1 MVALKIQHPETQTRK
16 EPQYMHPNPRSTTTE
31 PYKAPLD
38 GAFTIIVFGLYI
50 LMIRLRTNG
59 RYELPGGGR
68 DPGETLLK
76 AAIREIKE
84 ETKFVVGESSFG
96 EVAYLVQ
103 RVVRKEGLRYGRLK
117 LFQVQHFVFPFQC
130 SIGEISDPDYGVV
143 KNMDGSLL
151 TTDEAECVQFVH
163 AHDIFRETFK
173 VSLGHKRLVLHWLNY
188 MSALAPEKI
197 RGKLGDPVT
206 VEIPGLGLIT
216 L

>member
-1 MVALKIQHPETQTRK
+1 MQPE
-16 EPQYMHPNPRSTTTE
+16 PSNTTTV
-31 PYKAPLD
+31 PYEAPLD
-38 GAFTIIVFGLYI
+38 GAFTIVVFGLYI

-76 AAIREIKE
+76 AAIRETKE

-103 RVVRKEGLRYGRLK
+103 RVARKEGLRYGKLK
-117 LFQVQHFVFPFQC
+117 LFQVQSFDFPYQC
-130 SIGEISDPDYGVV
+130 SLGKIDDPDYGVV
-143 KNMDGSLL
+143 KDPDGGLL
-151 TTDEAECVQFVH
+151 TTDEAACVQFVH
-163 AHDIFRETFK
+163 AHNILNGTLD

-197 RGKLGDPVT
+197 HGKLGDPVT
-206 VEIPGLGLIT
+206 ADIPDLGLIT

>member
-1 MVALKIQHPETQTRK
+1 MHPE
-16 EPQYMHPNPRSTTTE
+16 PSNTTTV
-31 PYKAPLD
+31 PYEAPLD

-68 DPGETLLK
+68 DPGETLLE
-76 AAIREIKE
+76 AAIRETKE
-84 ETKFVVGESSFG
+84 ETRFVVGESSFG

-103 RVVRKEGLRYGRLK
+103 RVVRKEGLRYGKLK
-117 LFQVQHFVFPFQC
+117 LFQVQSFDFPFQY
-130 SIGEISDPDYGVV
+130 GLGKTNDHDYGVV
-143 KNMDGSLL
+143 KTADGSIL

-163 AHDIFRETFK
+163 AHNILNGTFN

-197 RGKLGDPVT
+197 HGKLGDPVT
-206 VEIPGLGLIT
+206 ADIPDLGLIT